1 MPLFQLTGFAVYEL
15 DTKGLK
21 TILLGDSS
29 ERYSDRYSV
38 QGIDYT
44 DNSELYIANM
54 RSDYGLYRGSVVELD
69 GNVTYIREDG
79 LTFMS
84 QKALYDKKSTLLYT
98 DEEYTIFKGEDRVRG
113 DSLRYNNT
121 KNTIDSK
128 NIEVIYQLQEGKK

>member
-79 LTFMS
+79 LTFKS
-84 QKALYDKKSTLLYT
+84 QKALYDKNSTLLYT
-98 DEEYTIFKGEDRVRG
+98 DEEYTLFKGEDRVRG

-121 KNTIDSK
+121 KNIIDSK

>member
-1 MPLFQLTGFAVYEL
+1 VPLFQLTGFEVYEL

-79 LTFMS
+79 LTFKS
-84 QKALYDKKSTLLYT
+84 QKALYDKNSTLLYT
-98 DEEYTIFKGEDRVRG
+98 DEEYTLFKGEDRVRG

-121 KNTIDSK
+121 KNIIDSK

>member
-54 RSDYGLYRGSVVELD
+54 RSDYGLYKGSLIQLD